1 MAAEDVADEV
11 VGDASIESADG
22 GPRQVRMTGSGLSPI
37 GIALALGVV
46 VSLVLAGVCGW
57 LGYRAYQARAA
68 DQSRQLF
75 IDVGKQGAVNLTTI
89 DYTHAE
95 VDVKRILDSA
105 TGQFHDEFSSRS
117 GPFVDVVQ
125 KAQSKS
131 SGTVTEAG
139 VESMTADEGQVLV
152 AVTVN
157 TTTRGVADQQPRY
170 WRMRLTVRKADDGA
184 KIAKVDFVP

>member
-1 MAAEDVADEV
+1 
-11 VGDASIESADG
+11 
-22 GPRQVRMTGSGLSPI
+22 
-37 GIALALGVV
+37 
-46 VSLVLAGVCGW
+46 
-57 LGYRAYQARAA
+57 
-68 DQSRQLF
+68 
-75 IDVGKQGAVNLTTI
+75 
-89 DYTHAE
+89 
-95 VDVKRILDSA
+95 
-105 TGQFHDEFSSRS
+105 
-117 GPFVDVVQ
+117 VQ

-157 TTTRGVADQQPRY
+157 TTTRGVDDQQPRY